1 MLIGCSVL
9 EALLVVDVQNDF
21 CSGGSLPVPEG
32 ELIVPLANRLLVRSA
47 IRVLT
52 ADWHPPSHAS
62 FAASQPGTSPFDQ
75 GVVGGITQTLWPV
88 HCVQGSH
95 GAAFHPQLVS
105 NLADLILRKGIRP
118 ELDSYSAFYENDR
131 QTSTGLDGYL
141 RGRGVDAVAIVC
153 LALDHCVAW
162 SSEDA
167 VPLTVGDRWS
177 ALWLQCARPVW
188 PWKLGWNW
196 VERPP
201 GDSASQRANN
211 RDSIYET
218 GIMQEQSFRFLTT
231 MRPNYLHMG

>member
-1 MLIGCSVL
+1 MGCPPVSAIPASGSPFWIALQAPGGGHGGWGGPLAAQNGVVLISCSVV

-21 CSGGSLPVPEG
+21 CTGGSLPIPEG
-32 ELIVPLANRLLVRSA
+32 ELIVPLANRLLERSA

-62 FAASQPGTSPFDQ
+62 FAASQPGTAPFDQ
-75 GVVGGITQTLWPV
+75 GVVGGIVQTLWPV

-95 GAAFHPQLVS
+95 GAEFHPQLAS
-105 NLADLILRKGIRP
+105 NLAYLILRKGIRP

-141 RGRGVDAVAIVC
+141 RGRGVDAVAIVG

-167 VPLTVGDRWS
+167 APLTVRDRWS
-177 ALWLQCARPVW
+177 ALWPRCARPV
-188 PWKLGWNW
+188 
-196 VERPP
+196 
-201 GDSASQRANN
+201 
-211 RDSIYET
+211 
-218 GIMQEQSFRFLTT
+218 
-231 MRPNYLHMG
+231 